1 MEELEEI
8 VARML
13 ENGDSRE
20 EIDKVIKE
28 YNEGKLNGVVKM
40 DATATPEPEQA
51 SEVMDLDLEN
61 TSLEQY
67 EAMSP
72 QQKKELFR
80 SSREAQLDYLSK
92 LDQKILEEKQVD
104 LDIIDPM
111 FNYFSPD
118 GMYDKYKED
127 KGNYVDFI
135 NVENPLLQAAID
147 KVAIPVSQTLGMAG
161 GIADMLESIPEAI
174 ALQGIDAYNF
184 LADDENKISNQ
195 YKQELRKAIESYMPI
210 DDIFNIAS
218 EEVYRFTTEREGDP
232 SIYAAIESGDYLEA
246 LDRSLSGLAGAIPSI
261 VAAYS
266 GPIGLLAIG
275 ASSAGQHYEDLSE
288 ANQDEIGLKML
299 GASLVQGGIELASES
314 VTRGLFGGVGKMLPG
329 ALGKQVASTLGG
341 RIAAGAFFEG
351 ASEVASQE
359 ANNAID
365 EMWNINRF
373 YDQEGNF
380 DGKALMM
387 RIFDTFLISS
397 VVGGGIQGGL
407 ELTGAQKAL
416 EADRLMSPENRAQNA
431 ATAAYITDLEQQNRN
446 LNNPQYTEDIIRL
459 KANLR
464 RSNKNNQILVEN
476 LNKNEKLEILDL
488 LQKNEDLKAEQRNL
502 NLNEKQK
509 EINEK
514 LFQKNKY
521 RLNEISRNKL
531 NELVEQKKA
540 KTLEFAESAGV
551 LGLESVELDPDAYNK
566 KAKEI
571 VTKKI
576 NSDSSMSAVE
586 KSQAIDKIQNKNFS
600 ETSGGFV
607 IDDGTMFFNVDKL
620 KDLDQLNVG
629 SHEVL
634 HPIINE
640 IIGNTKQQGKLVED
654 FKNSLTQEQ
663 KDFMEVEMK
672 DRGYTDKSSYNRE
685 YLTVFSDSIQDNKIS
700 FKENFGTKIKD
711 FLIKI
716 IRAINPKY
724 KNLSFKDG
732 EQVFEFMKAYSK
744 SAKAG
749 KLSEEIIETV
759 QRETKGKGLG
769 KSDKSDFS
777 KAQES
782 KIQLK
787 KAYEELQQIDETE
800 ANFTQQPEVREKQK
814 NRKKELLKIV
824 ENENAYEELRL
835 IDEFEAD
842 FKPTEASKARKQEL
856 LDKINKEE
864 KEVIIQFSKNEKASD
879 EVQRLFN
886 EKPRDWENLVIEQ
899 MRPITAKLVERR
911 KDVAGFDREELLRDF
926 EVGERGVFDLIRSYD
941 PSKNDSL
948 AAYINTFL
956 SFRAQES
963 SKRILKPQ
971 FEKDVTEEVGIAAQ
985 EDDVSIEEA
994 VDQSIKPTQEE
1005 KSKLRRQIRLPDEQV
1020 EKVRQA
1026 VRKTFGTK
1034 LPPPNSPKFK
1044 KALRKAFDTELFK
1057 ELKTN
1062 VFKARDDYKFFMS
1075 QNWKALYD
1083 AIPQETLNQSF
1094 APFREAV
1101 LDETGKQ
1108 KREKTP
1114 EGERI
1119 FRKKNIT
1126 KEEFLDYFFSP
1137 DLGVS
1142 TRGTRKDAIV
1152 RMAAQELGFDA
1163 TMETI
1168 KEPRVAEKIE
1178 FANPEIKT
1186 PELSET
1192 IDRDQDLQFSLAN
1205 NINKA
1210 FPGLDLTIDFN
1221 NKETLNKTKV
1231 FVSKLSEKIGI
1242 KNTID
1247 FMLPMVSKGY
1257 NFVGNNKRMI
1267 LFKGRRAFFEYM
1279 SKEFPQSDFVNKYKR
1294 NARSIEIEGEKVK
1307 LKNIFNQSPKGIT
1320 SGKFQR
1326 EYKQRVDSAMNQRKG
1341 LFNIVKE
1348 LRSFINTDEKL
1359 AQNKNETAMYLAT
1372 LISNTDALV
1381 RTAAVPKYAFLVEGL
1396 KDSDYVYEHSVTAY
1410 DIRDEISKLVFDK
1423 NIKDKDLQKKFDE
1436 IMENYVVSI
1445 IPKSYDKII
1454 NTYFKNRGPR
1464 IKSDDINKTGRSQV
1478 GSPLPPIEGVP
1489 SRYYLLNKEFEKAGL
1504 APLKLQDLSKQ
1515 TEKIPSIDFSNAE
1528 VLNSDMQKIIENK
1541 TSIAAST
1548 TINEAKARILGAE
1561 KKGFKFF
1568 IPPSADD
1575 LMGLLYYTLGKGKA
1589 GETAKKFYNQHIV
1602 SPFAKAVNGISRER
1616 VEVTRRYKALKKEL
1630 KIIPKNLKKKVPGE
1644 PFTNEQAVRVY
1655 VWNKQGMKIP
1665 GLKNIEEAKL
1675 LKHINNNKDL
1685 KEFAD
1690 RLAAVNRGFEY
1701 AKPGEAWVTGNI
1713 TTDLLE
1719 TLNTTKR
1726 AAYLEQWQR
1735 NVDIIFSK
1743 ENLNKLEA
1751 AYGTSYRKALE
1762 NVLQRMKTGRNRAFG
1777 PDTMTGR
1784 FTDWINGSV
1793 GAIMFFNT
1801 RSALLQMLSA
1811 TNFINWSDN
1820 NIFAAA
1826 KAFSNQK
1833 QYWSD
1838 FSMLFN
1844 SDFLT
1849 ERRDGLKMNV
1859 SEADLADVA
1868 KETGARGVINKLLK
1882 FGFTPTQLADS
1893 FAIATGGASF
1903 YRNRVKALIKEGLDK
1918 SAAEKIAFQDF
1929 RETAEESQQSSRPDK
1944 ISQQQAGPLGRII
1957 LAFANTPSQYARIM
1971 KKAFLD
1977 LKNRRGS
1984 DKENIF
1990 KILYYGTLQ
1999 NFIFNALQQ
2008 ALFAVSFGDEEEEKE
2023 TRNKKYISIAN
2034 GMADSVLRGLGFA
2047 GAAASVIKN
2056 AAVRLAK
2063 DETDEVVEEL
2073 LKISPPVSSKFQKL
2087 NRATEVYKWDKD
2099 EIIEKGVSLENPALE
2114 IASKGITAVT
2124 NLPLDRLQRK
2134 VDNIAASTANDLDFY
2149 QRLALIGG
2157 WSKWDLGI
2165 KDKRKTKDKNQI
2177 KEIEIKE
2184 IELKEK

>member
-20 EIDKVIKE
+20 EINKVIKE

-40 DATATPEPEQA
+40 DANATPEPEQA

-80 SSREAQLDYLSK
+80 SSREAQLDYLNK

-147 KVAIPVSQTLGMAG
+147 KVATPVAQTLGMAG
-161 GIADMLESIPEAI
+161 GVADMLESIPEAI

-184 LADDENKISNQ
+184 LADDENKISKQ

-246 LDRSLSGLAGAIPSI
+246 LDRGLSGLAGAIPSI

-314 VTRGLFGGVGKMLPG
+314 VTRGLFRGVGKMLPG

-341 RIAAGAFFEG
+341 RVAAGAFFEG

-359 ANNAID
+359 ASNAID

-397 VVGGGIQGGL
+397 IVGGGIQGGL

-488 LQKNEDLKAEQRNL
+488 LQKNEDLKAEERNL

-509 EINEK
+509 KINEK
-514 LFQKNKY
+514 LFQKNNY

-551 LGLESVELDPDAYNK
+551 LGLQSVELDSEAYNK

-571 VTKKI
+571 ATKKI

-586 KSQAIDKIQNKNFS
+586 KSQAIDKIENKNFS
-600 ETSGGFV
+600 ETTGGFV
-607 IDDGTMFFNVDKL
+607 IADGTMFFNVDKL

-640 IIGNTKQQGKLVED
+640 IIGNTEQQGKLVED

-749 KLSEEIIETV
+749 RLSEEIIETV

-769 KSDKSDFS
+769 KS
-777 KAQES
+777 
-782 KIQLK
+782 
-787 KAYEELQQIDETE
+787 
-800 ANFTQQPEVREKQK
+800 
-814 NRKKELLKIV
+814 
-824 ENENAYEELRL
+824 ENIYEELRL

-842 FKPTEASKARKQEL
+842 FKPTEESKRRKQEL

-864 KEVIIQFSKNEKASD
+864 KEVIIQFSKNEKASE

-886 EKPRDWENLVIEQ
+886 EKPRDWEFKVIEQ

-911 KDVAGFDREELLRDF
+911 KEVTGFDRQLLID
-926 EVGERGVFDLIRSYD
+926 EIETGERGILDLIRSYD
-941 PSKNDSL
+941 PNKNKSL

-956 SFRAQES
+956 SFRAQEG
-963 SKRILKPQ
+963 SKRVLKEV
-971 FEKDVTEEVGIAAQ
+971 FESDVTEERSVAAQ
-985 EDDVSIEEA
+985 EDDISIEES
-994 VDQSIKPTQEE
+994 VDESIKPTQEQ

-1034 LPPPNSPKFK
+1034 LPPPDSPEFK

-1057 ELKTN
+1057 ELKTK
-1062 VFKARDDYKFFMS
+1062 VFKTRGDYEFFMS

-1094 APFREAV
+1094 APFREPV
-1101 LDETGKQ
+1101 LDENGKQ

-1126 KEEFLDYFFSP
+1126 KEEFLDYFFNP
-1137 DLGVS
+1137 NIGVS

-1152 RMAAQELGFDA
+1152 RMLAQELGFDA

-1168 KEPRVAEKIE
+1168 KEPKVAEKIE

-1205 NINKA
+1205 NMNKS
-1210 FPGLDLTIDFN
+1210 FPDLNLTIDFN

-1231 FVSKLSEKIGI
+1231 FVSELADKIGI

-1267 LFKGRRAFFEYM
+1267 LFKGRKAFFEYM

-1326 EYKQRVDSAMNQRKG
+1326 EYKQRVESAMNQREG

-1381 RTAAVPKYAFLVEGL
+1381 RTAAVPKYAFLVKGL

-1423 NIKDKDLQKKFDE
+1423 NIKDKDLQKKFNE

-1515 TEKIPSIDFSNAE
+1515 TEKIPGIDFSNAE

-1726 AAYLEQWQR
+1726 AAYLDQWQR

-1762 NVLQRMKTGRNRAFG
+1762 NMLQRMKTGRNRAYG
-1777 PDTMTGR
+1777 SDTMTGR

-1801 RSALLQMLSA
+1801 RSALLQMISA

-1977 LKNRRGS
+1977 LKNRRGN
-1984 DKENIF
+1984 DKENIS

-1999 NFIFNALQQ
+1999 NFIFNSLQQ

-2056 AAVRLAK
+2056 AAIRLAK

-2134 VDNIAASTANDLDFY
+2134 VDNITASTANDLDFY

-2184 IELKEK
+2184 IELKQK